1 MIRWPA
7 DLTQLQR
14 EFRRAKPFAHAVL
27 DGAVAPADHAL
38 LAQAFADEP
47 QMLVENEIYLHL
59 RSADPPQ
66 RPWLRALHGEL
77 SASGAVVSRIC
88 GLTVSRADGAA
99 YAYLEGHYLL
109 PHSDWRKGEQRALA
123 YAYYLA
129 PPLRGGELELFSC
142 TTRRGAIVATRA
154 DRRIAPRANRLV
166 LFEVSET
173 ALHRVRE
180 VLRGARLSLAGW
192 FYP

>member
-27 DGAVAPADHAL
+27 DGAVAPADHAQ

-47 QMLVENEIYLHL
+47 QTLVENEIYLHL
-59 RSADPPQ
+59 RGPEPPMTPALRGFCDALQASCAQVSA
-66 RPWLRALHGEL
+66 
-77 SASGAVVSRIC
+77 IC
-88 GLTVSRADGAA
+88 GQRLSRVDGSA
-99 YAYLEGHYLL
+99 YVYLEGHYLL
-109 PHSDWRKGEQRALA
+109 PHSDSRKSEGRAIA
-123 YAYYLA
+123 YAYYVSA
-129 PPLRGGELELFSC
+129 PLRGGELELFAC
-142 TTRRGAIVATRA
+142 TRKGGEIVRTRPVK
-154 DRRIAPRANRLV
+154 RIAAHKNRLV
-166 LFEVSET
+166 LFAVNDV

-180 VLRGARLSLAGW
+180 VLDGARTSVAGW